1 MKGKT
6 LLKLMAALAA
16 ALLVTICVAEAAQN
30 AASAEVRAKAAGV
43 FAALEKIETE
53 SRRTAPARAP
63 ASTPDPAAAPGSRRM
78 TFTEAEFNAWIAC
91 RLADEKEPYVKSAVF
106 RLLGGDKVEGRVTID
121 LGKPQAS
128 GVLPQKQDL
137 LFAARFETKEGMIR
151 ITLDSLYLGTQPIS
165 PGFVDIVIG
174 VVSRLQGV
182 EATSL
187 KDWYDL
193 PPGVLRL
200 ETLPGR
206 VVVIY

>member
-1 MKGKT
+1 MKAKT
-6 LLKLMAALAA
+6 LPILIAALVT
-16 ALLVTICVAEAAQN
+16 ALLVATCAGEAAQDTV
-30 AASAEVRAKAAGV
+30 SAEVRAKAAAI
-43 FAALEKIETE
+43 FAALEKIEDGW
-53 SRRTAPARAP
+53 RRAAPKRAP
-63 ASTPDPAAAPGSRRM
+63 SSATDPAAASGSRRL
-78 TFTEAEFNAWIAC
+78 TFTEAEFNAWILC

-106 RLLGGDKVEGRVTID
+106 KLLAGDKVEGRVTID

-137 LFAARFETKEGMIR
+137 LFAARFETVEGMIR

-165 PGFVDIVIG
+165 PSFLDIVIG

>member
-1 MKGKT
+1 MNAKN
-6 LLKLMAALAA
+6 LPKLMAALAA
-16 ALLVTICVAEAAQN
+16 AVLFATCAGEAAQN
-30 AASAEVRAKAAGV
+30 TVPAEVRAKAAAI
-43 FAALEKIETE
+43 FAALEKIEAGA
-53 SRRTAPARAP
+53 RRVVTKREPSSA
-63 ASTPDPAAAPGSRRM
+63 PDPGAAPGSRRL
-78 TFTEAEFNAWIAC
+78 TFSEAEFNAWIAC

-106 RLLGGDKVEGRVTID
+106 KLLAGDKVEGRVTID
-121 LGKPQAS
+121 LGKSQAS

-151 ITLDSLYLGTQPIS
+151 ITLDSLYLGTQPIT
-165 PGFVDIVIG
+165 PAFVDIVIG

-193 PPGVLRL
+193 PPGVLGL

>member
-1 MKGKT
+1 MKDKT
-6 LLKLMAALAA
+6 LPKLVAGLAT
-16 ALLVTICVAEAAQN
+16 ALLVAAWAGEAAQ
-30 AASAEVRAKAAGV
+30 ATVPAEVRAKAAAI
-43 FAALEKIETE
+43 FAALEKIEAG
-53 SRRTAPARAP
+53 SRRAAPNRATGSATD
-63 ASTPDPAAAPGSRRM
+63 ASAAPGSRRL

-91 RLADEKEPYVKSAVF
+91 RLADEKEPYVRSAVF
-106 RLLGGDKVEGRVTID
+106 KLLGGDKVEGRVTID

-193 PPGVLRL
+193 PPGVLGL

-206 VVVIY
+206 VVVVY

>member
-1 MKGKT
+1 MNDRI
-6 LLKLMAALAA
+6 LPKLIAALAA
-16 ALLVTICVAEAAQN
+16 AILFVTGAGEAAQN
-30 AASAEVRAKAAGV
+30 TVPAEVRARAAAI
-43 FAALEKIETE
+43 FAALEKIEAGA
-53 SRRTAPARAP
+53 RRAVSNRAP
-63 ASTPDPAAAPGSRRM
+63 FSAPDPAAAPGSRRL
-78 TFTEAEFNAWIAC
+78 TFTEAELNAWIAC
-91 RLADEKEPYVKSAVF
+91 RLADEKEPYVKSAVLK
-106 RLLGGDKVEGRVTID
+106 LLAGDKVEGRVTID
-121 LGKPQAS
+121 LGRPQAS

-151 ITLDSLYLGTQPIS
+151 ITLDSLYLGTQPIT
-165 PGFVDIVIG
+165 PAFVDIVIG